1 MIVRT
6 AMQTL
11 IATATIA
18 ALVVSTA
25 LAQAPASQ
33 GQAPPPPPPSVKVGE
48 VFPDFT
54 LNYLAPPPPSS
65 TDGRPVATPVRLSDY
80 RGKQNVVLAFFPAA
94 FSPGCTAEMTRYR
107 DAAKDFSSAG
117 VAVFGLSVDS
127 TWANR
132 AFRDQIG
139 LDFPILSD
147 FKKEVSRQA
156 GILDEQSGMARRTT
170 FVIDTEGIVRHI
182 DQGSTALDPTG
193 AYSACTLLKKKSAG

>member
-1 MIVRT
+1 MRRITLT
-6 AMQTL
+6 AIFST
-11 IATATIA
+11 
-18 ALVVSTA
+18 LVVSTVVG
-25 LAQAPASQ
+25 QAPAPAT
-33 GQAPPPPPPSVKVGE
+33 QAPPPPPSVKVGE
-48 VFPDFT
+48 SFPDFT

-65 TDGRPVATPVRLSDY
+65 PDGRPTSTPVRLSDY

-107 DAAKDFSSAG
+107 DAAKDFSGAG
-117 VAVFGLSVDS
+117 VSVFGVSVDS

-147 FKKEVSRQA
+147 FRKDVSRQV

-170 FVIDTEGIVRHI
+170 FVIDTEGVVRHI
-182 DQGSTALDPTG
+182 EQGSTALDPTG
-193 AYSACTLLKKKSAG
+193 AYAACTLLKKKAVS

>member
-1 MIVRT
+1 MKT
-6 AMQTL
+6 FFL
-11 IATATIA
+11 ILVTS

-25 LAQAPASQ
+25 RAQAPSPANQ
-33 GQAPPPPPPSVKVGE
+33 PAPPPPPAVKVGE

-54 LNYLAPPPPSS
+54 LNYLAPPPASS
-65 TDGRPVATPVRLSDY
+65 PDGRPTPTAVRLADY

-94 FSPGCTAEMTRYR
+94 FSPGCTSEMTRYR

-147 FKKEVSRQA
+147 FKKDVSRQV

-193 AYSACTLLKKKSAG
+193 AYSACTLLKKKAG

>member
-1 MIVRT
+1 MR
-6 AMQTL
+6 TL
-11 IATATIA
+11 ISTLAAA
-18 ALVVSTA
+18 ALALSTA
-25 LAQAPASQ
+25 LAQAPAPASQ
-33 GQAPPPPPPSVKVGE
+33 APPPPSVKVGD

-54 LNYLAPPPPSS
+54 LNYLAPPPPTS
-65 TDGRPVATPVRLSDY
+65 TDGRPTSTPVRLSDY
-80 RGKQNVVLAFFPAA
+80 RGRQNVVLAFFPAA

-147 FKKEVSRQA
+147 FKKDVSRQV

-182 DQGSTALDPTG
+182 EQGSSALDPTG
-193 AYSACTLLKKKSAG
+193 AYSACTLLKKKSAE